1 MNCCCLCLVCDVT
14 IHGFVLCI
22 SHPIVLLHLAVCFM
36 VKLRQHF
43 RAAFYAWLI
52 WFSIILFVQF
62 CSLLLFSYK
71 RRYISQFLSGFLV
84 IFAYLRI
91 SFFDAFKGA
100 FSFRLVC
107 SYCPVA
113 FCLVLVTSLLIV
125 LWAWCRYTQRFCL
138 FADLRPISIILIYTL
153 GRACFNS
160 CFCWSMNA
168 FAVACFGW
176 SCLFLAKLSLCF
188 FSWVQ

>member
-1 MNCCCLCLVCDVT
+1 MYCCCLCSVCDVT

-52 WFSIILFVQF
+52 SFGIILFVQF
-62 CSLLLFSYK
+62 CSILLFSYIIGV
-71 RRYISQFLSGFLV
+71 ISQFLSGFLV
-84 IFAYLRI
+84 IFAYLGI

-113 FCLVLVTSLLIV
+113 FCLVLVASLLIV
-125 LWAWCRYTQRFCL
+125 LWAWCRYTQRICL
-138 FADLRPISIILIYTL
+138 FADLS
-153 GRACFNS
+153 RAWFNS
-160 CFCWSMNA
+160 CFW
-168 FAVACFGW
+168 
-176 SCLFLAKLSLCF
+176 
-188 FSWVQ
+188 